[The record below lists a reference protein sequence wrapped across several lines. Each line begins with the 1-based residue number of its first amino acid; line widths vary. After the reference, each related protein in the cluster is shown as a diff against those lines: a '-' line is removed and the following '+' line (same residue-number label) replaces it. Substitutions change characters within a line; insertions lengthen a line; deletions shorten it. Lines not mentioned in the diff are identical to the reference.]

1 MERTFAIIK
10 PRAFEENLAGA
21 ILNMITS
28 GGFRI
33 AAIKSLKLNEEMA
46 EKVYSIHDGKPFY
59 PKLIEFMT
67 SVPIIV
73 MVLEKENAIED
84 FRNLIGNTNPQK
96 AEAGTVRRL
105 YGLDKTKNAMHVADS
120 PENAKKEIEL
130 FFTEEDMV

>member
-28 GGFRI
+28 AGFRI
-33 AAIKSLKLNEEMA
+33 AAIKSLKINEEMA
-46 EKVYSIHDGKPFY
+46 EKVYSIHNGKSFY
-59 PKLIEFMT
+59 HELIEFMT
-67 SVPIIV
+67 SGPIIV

-105 YGLDKTKNAMHVADS
+105 YGLDKTKNAMHAADS
-120 PENAKKEIEL
+120 PENAKKETEL
-130 FFTEEDMV
+130 FFSEEEMV

>member
-28 GGFRI
+28 AGFRI

-67 SVPIIV
+67 SGPIIV

-105 YGLDKTKNAMHVADS
+105 YGLDKTKNAMHAADS

-130 FFTEEDMV
+130 FFKEEDMV